1 MREKYSKMI
10 GVRVDSQMYNEI
22 RELADYNGIPM
33 SQIVRRMVEKSLR
46 DLDVEEELIYETISK
61 L

>member
-1 MREKYSKMI
+1 MEKKSKMI